1 MILIT
6 RDLNSQ
12 SVMKILYF
20 LFLFTIFT
28 TSVHGQNIVTTD
40 AGKLQTAILN
50 RPIYRYSF
58 NATKDTEDDHDFVGM
73 DITSKAGNLAD
84 VLGNNIYNVDSLVV
98 RGTVDA
104 ADIRTLWDASF
115 KGRLSVIDLKN
126 AEIENGIV
134 PEDAFWH
141 QEEQLDPSGEF
152 INTIHLRRI
161 ILPDGVKRIEEGAF
175 MYCINLEEI
184 NIPSSLQYL
193 GTYAFSDCVSL

>member
-1 MILIT
+1 
-6 RDLNSQ
+6 
-12 SVMKILYF
+12 MKILYF

-84 VLGNNIYNVDSLVV
+84 ALGNNIYNVDSLVV

-104 ADIRTLWDASF
+104 ADIRTL
-115 KGRLSVIDLKN
+115 
-126 AEIENGIV
+126 
-134 PEDAFWH
+134 
-141 QEEQLDPSGEF
+141 
-152 INTIHLRRI
+152 
-161 ILPDGVKRIEEGAF
+161 
-175 MYCINLEEI
+175 
-184 NIPSSLQYL
+184 
-193 GTYAFSDCVSL
+193 